1 MSNKKTLSQVI
12 ETTLAHS
19 KGDENKL
26 SAHVKAIAVA
36 ANAAYDAMYAVG
48 GC

>member
-1 MSNKKTLSQVI
+1 MSTKKTVAQVI

-26 SAHVKAIAVA
+26 SAHVKAITKLSDGVKK
-36 ANAAYDAMYAVG
+36 VRV
-48 GC
+48 